1 MILVVVVVVEQ
12 ISGWVRKR
20 VIQHS
25 RRRCVPGPTPEYTRE
40 RVPEARLS
48 PGHGPSKL
56 PGDGELQQCVA
67 DLKSVFHRVTAALR
81 SSGGP
86 KTVENIFKSSRFLVI
101 VAVVTSAVSAALLYG
116 ASLIIIFNVIVDFIQ
131 AVPTTADAGKALAV
145 KLLKILDLL
154 LIAITFQII
163 SVSLYRLFIRPRTC
177 EDSTFLGALEISSF
191 HDLKITLVQVAVV
204 ILVILFLEH
213 AVEVG
218 ATLESLYFGLAVG
231 VVILA
236 SVHAWKHMKH

>member
-1 MILVVVVVVEQ
+1 M
-12 ISGWVRKR
+12 
-20 VIQHS
+20 
-25 RRRCVPGPTPEYTRE
+25 E
-40 RVPEARLS
+40 RL
-48 PGHGPSKL
+48 
-56 PGDGELQQCVA
+56 
-67 DLKSVFHRVTAALR
+67 F
-81 SSGGP
+81 
-86 KTVENIFKSSRFLVI
+86 NSSRFLVI
-101 VAVVTSAVSAALLYG
+101 VAVVISGISAAMLYA
-116 ASLIIIFNVIVDFIQ
+116 ASLTIVFNVGLEFVR
-131 AVPTTADAGKALAV
+131 AVPLTADAGKALAV

-163 SVSLYRLFIRPRTC
+163 AVSLYRLFIRPRTC

-236 SVHAWKHMKH
+236 SVHAWRHMKH